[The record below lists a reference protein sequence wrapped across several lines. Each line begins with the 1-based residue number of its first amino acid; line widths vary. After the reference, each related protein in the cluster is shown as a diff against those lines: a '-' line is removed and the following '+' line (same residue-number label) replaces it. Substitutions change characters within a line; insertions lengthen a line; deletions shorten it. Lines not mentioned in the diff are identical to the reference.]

1 MSAQVNSRD
10 TQTDGDSR
18 WLDYL
23 RGLKTLAA
31 HAQPIT
37 LEGKLLRASG
47 LLVEASG
54 LSLPLGSICE
64 ISSPLTSGGGQSIEA
79 EVVGFKDGRTYL
91 MPVEELIGVAPG
103 ASVRARPNGS
113 EAPRLGVPVI
123 PKRRAQDQL
132 RHLPI
137 GDGLFGRVV
146 DARGIALDG
155 LGALCDVVQQPI
167 FRRPINAMSRAP
179 IRQVLDTGIRSIDT
193 LLTVGRGQRL
203 GLFAGAGVGK
213 SQLLGMM
220 ARSTAADIIVLGLIG
235 ERGREVKEFIEEVLG
250 PRGLQRCIVVAAP
263 ADTAPVLRMQAAA
276 YATAIAEHYRDQGRQ
291 VLLLVDSLTRYAM
304 AAREIALAI
313 GEAPATK
320 GYPASVFA
328 RLPQLVERAGNGDR
342 GGSITAFYTVLTEG
356 DDPNDPVADAA
367 RAILDG
373 HIVLSRTLADA
384 GHYPAIDIARSISRV
399 MANITTKTHQD
410 CARQAKACWSRYQEL
425 HDLLAL
431 GAYVAGQDTEADQA
445 MARYPTL
452 AQWLQQPIDDAQ
464 SFDVSLAA
472 LQMLFEATP

>member
-1 MSAQVNSRD
+1 MASIPQSSAHPA
-10 TQTDGDSR
+10 SR
-18 WLDYL
+18 WLDHFNGL
-23 RGLKTLAA
+23 RLLAA
-31 HAQPIT
+31 HLQPVT
-37 LEGKLLRASG
+37 VEGKLLRANG
-47 LLVEASG
+47 LLVEACG
-54 LSLPLGSICE
+54 LNLPLGSICE
-64 ISSPLTSGGGQSIEA
+64 ISSPLTAGDRQSVEA

-91 MPVEELIGVAPG
+91 MPLEDLIGVAPG
-103 ASVRARPNGS
+103 AAVCAKAVMSD
-113 EAPRLGVPVI
+113 APRFGIPLR

-146 DARGIALDG
+146 DARGAPLDS
-155 LGALCDVVQQPI
+155 LGALTNTAQEAI

-179 IRQVLDTGIRSIDT
+179 IRQVLDTGVRSINA
-193 LLTVGRGQRL
+193 LLSVGRGQRL

-220 ARSTAADIIVLGLIG
+220 ARYTAADVIVLGLIG

-250 PRGLQRCIVVAAP
+250 PRGLERCIVVAAP

-291 VLLLVDSLTRYAM
+291 VLLLIDSLTRYAM

-356 DDPNDPVADAA
+356 DDPNDPVADSA

-373 HIVLSRTLADA
+373 HIVLSRALADA
-384 GHYPAIDIARSISRV
+384 GHYPAIDVARSISRV
-399 MANITTKTHQD
+399 MPSITTDAHQNV
-410 CARQAKACWSRYQEL
+410 ARLAKGCWSRYHEL

-431 GAYVAGQDTEADQA
+431 GAYVAGQDIEADQA
-445 MARYPTL
+445 MAIYPAL
-452 AQWLQQPIDDAQ
+452 ANWLRQPVDDPQ
-464 SFDVSLAA
+464 SFEASVAGLLA
-472 LQMLFEATP
+472 LFEETT